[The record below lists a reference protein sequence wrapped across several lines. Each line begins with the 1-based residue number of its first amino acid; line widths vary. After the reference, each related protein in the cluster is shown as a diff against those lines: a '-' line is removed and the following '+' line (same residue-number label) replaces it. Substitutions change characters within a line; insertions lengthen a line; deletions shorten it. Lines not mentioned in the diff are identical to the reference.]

1 MNIRNKLL
9 LGAGLLALIPVAI
22 TALVVGQGTYNSAR
36 DALIAQT
43 EARLIAQRE
52 DKRAQ
57 VEAYFDTLV
66 RGVQS
71 LGRSTT
77 VIEAAKALK
86 ASYPAVAKDVA
97 PAKIAEYRAALLKF
111 YTDDFGSEFKKRNA
125 NPLGNVAVYVEKL
138 DDTSVVLQYHYLA
151 ANANPIGKKN
161 LLNSASDGSAYS
173 KVHAAIHP
181 GLAAMVGKLGYY
193 DFFLIDLDLRRVM
206 YSVEKETDFASQ
218 LETGIAAKT
227 PLDIAVNGML
237 SAKGPDDYVLSDY
250 KTYLPSYNDQASFI
264 AVPVFDGDTQIAVM
278 AVQIPIEELTSITTS
293 GKRWEQVGLGKTGEV
308 FVAGVDGLMRSDA
321 RMLYSDTPAF
331 LAKAKGGMTPEA
343 ALQASLKTSSIGL
356 VQIKSTALQKATAG
370 GAGAEQFTDYLGN
383 EVFGAYS
390 PLGIEGL
397 NWVIVAKQDT
407 EELFAPIAQLAQDA
421 ALRAGLTALAVLAV
435 AALAIAVFL
444 RSFLR
449 PIAQLTSTVQQLQA
463 GDFSARANIKTGDEL
478 EVLGKSLDNL
488 LDDRLQALDDA
499 QKENEDLN
507 SSVITLLETVSLV
520 SQRDLTVRAPVMEN
534 MIGTVADSINYLTEE
549 TEKVLSEVNEVAD
562 QVDAASSYVKSQ
574 ATTVAET
581 ASAERN
587 SVLTMAMELEEAT
600 DEIKRVAKLA
610 DSSSE
615 LAGRAI
621 TTAQSAQQSVA
632 GTVKGM
638 VSIRETISEVEKR
651 IKRLGERSQEISQIV
666 NLINQIS
673 ERTHVLALNASMQA
687 AMAGEAGRGFAV
699 VAEEVQRLADNARGA
714 TTQIAGLVY
723 NIQVETND
731 TINTVNKTIDQVVQ
745 GSEMAT
751 RSGEDMNNTE
761 ASTRELVDLVQR
773 IASSSVDQVR
783 IATALQLRMD
793 EIVESTQTTSR
804 QVESQ
809 SESADLLVQSAK
821 RLVDTVSVFKLKPR

>member
-1 MNIRNKLL
+1 MNIRNKLI

-22 TALVVGQGTYNSAR
+22 TALVVGQGTYESAR
-36 DALIAQT
+36 AALVSQT
-43 EARLIAQRE
+43 QARLIAQRE

-57 VEAYFDTLV
+57 VEAYFDNLV

-77 VIEAAKALK
+77 VIDAAKALK
-86 ASYPAVAKDVA
+86 ATYPSIAKDVA

-111 YTDDFGSEFKKRNA
+111 YEDDFGAEFKKRNA
-125 NPLGNVAVYVEKL
+125 SPLNSMSAYVEKM
-138 DDTSVVLQYHYLA
+138 DDTSVVMQYQYLV
-151 ANANPIGKKN
+151 ANANPVGKKK
-161 LLNSASDGSAYS
+161 LLNVATDGSAYS
-173 KVHAAIHP
+173 KVHSTIHP
-181 GLAAMVGKLGYY
+181 GIAGMVGKLGYY
-193 DFFLIDLDLRRVM
+193 DFFLIDVDLRRVM
-206 YSVEKETDFASQ
+206 YTVEKETDFASQ
-218 LETGIAAKT
+218 LENGIAAKT
-227 PLDIAVNGML
+227 PLDIAVNAVL
-237 SAKGPDDYVLSDY
+237 RARGPDDYAISDY
-250 KTYLPSYNDQASFI
+250 KAYLASYNDQASFI
-264 AVPVFDGDTQIAVM
+264 AVPVFDGEVQVAVM
-278 AVQIPIEELTSITTS
+278 AVQVPVEELTAIMTS
-293 GKRWEQVGLGKTGEV
+293 NKRWEQVGLGKTGEV
-308 FVAGVDGLMRSDA
+308 FVAGTDGFMRTDS
-321 RMLYSDTPAF
+321 RLLYADTAAF
-331 LAKAKGGMTPEA
+331 LIKTKLAMTPDA
-343 ALQASLKTSSIGL
+343 AKQASLRTTSVGL
-356 VQIKSTALQKATAG
+356 VQIKSVAVGKATAG
-370 GAGAEQFTDYLGN
+370 TSGAEEFTDYLGN

-397 NWVIVAKQDT
+397 SWVIVAKQDT
-407 EELFAPIAQLAQDA
+407 EELFAPIAQLARDA
-421 ALRAGLTALAVLAV
+421 ALRAALTALAVLAV

-444 RSFLR
+444 RAFLR

-463 GDFSARANIKTGDEL
+463 GDFSARANIQTGDEL

-499 QKENEDLN
+499 QRENEDLN

-520 SQRDLTVRAPVMEN
+520 SQRDLTVRAPVMQN
-534 MIGTVADSINYLTEE
+534 MIGTVADSINYLTDE
-549 TEKVLSEVNEVAD
+549 TEKVLSEVNDVAD

-581 ASAERN
+581 ASNERN

-600 DEIKRVAKLA
+600 DEIKRVATLA
-610 DSSSE
+610 NSSNE
-615 LAGRAI
+615 AAGRAI
-621 TTAQSAQQSVA
+621 ITAQSAQLSVA

-638 VSIRETISEVEKR
+638 ASIRETISEVEKR

-745 GSEMAT
+745 GSEMAV

-761 ASTRELVDLVQR
+761 ATTRELVDLVQR

-783 IATALQLRMD
+783 IANALQLRMD